1 MTFEEQMD
9 YLEESIRK
17 LKIQYD
23 LFFAG
28 MRKVPPSF
36 ERGKLDSVVHEMHRI
51 RIRET
56 SIRFRFNA
64 LIARYNHYRE
74 LWSRMSREREE
85 GPLDYRR
92 RLQAYEEAAAKL
104 ASEHHGA
111 PPATS
116 PTVTSGDGESYVRV
130 TPSLDSDSIAKL
142 YSEILAAQKTLG
154 KSVPSMD
161 QVGAMVQKQAESLR
175 ERFGVQNVGFRVEIV
190 DGKVKLKA
198 KPLRD
203 G

>member
-1 MTFEEQMD
+1 
-9 YLEESIRK
+9 
-17 LKIQYD
+17 
-23 LFFAG
+23 
-28 MRKVPPSF
+28 
-36 ERGKLDSVVHEMHRI
+36 
-51 RIRET
+51 
-56 SIRFRFNA
+56 
-64 LIARYNHYRE
+64 
-74 LWSRMSREREE
+74 
-85 GPLDYRR
+85 
-92 RLQAYEEAAAKL
+92 
-104 ASEHHGA
+104 
-111 PPATS
+111 
-116 PTVTSGDGESYVRV
+116 V

>member
-9 YLEESIRK
+9 FLDESIRK
-17 LKIQYD
+17 LKVQYE
-23 LFFAG
+23 LYFAG
-28 MRKVPPSF
+28 IRRVPPSF
-36 ERGKLDSVVHEMHRI
+36 ERGKLDSLVHEMSREK
-51 RIRET
+51 IRET
-56 SIRFRFNA
+56 SVRFRFNA

-74 LWSRMSREREE
+74 LWSRLSREKEE

-92 RLQAYEEAAAKL
+92 RQHAFEEADAKFAA
-104 ASEHHGA
+104 AHPQPNPV
-111 PPATS
+111 PP
-116 PTVTSGDGESYVRV
+116 VTSGDGGSYVKV
-130 TPSLDSDSIAKL
+130 TAGAESDSVARL
-142 YSEILAAQKTLG
+142 YSEILEAQKTLG
-154 KSVPSMD
+154 KAVPTLD

-175 ERFGVQNVGFRVEIV
+175 ERFGVASVGFRVEIV